1 MALLRSV
8 LDLLYPPKCPFCG
21 GAGMAG
27 QTGPCPRCQD
37 APFWLEGAQAV
48 VKGRDFVRCACA
60 AWYQEPLRTAVKRF
74 KFSNQPQYAAAYGA
88 VLARTIRTYLP
99 GSYDLLS
106 WVPVSPATLKSRG
119 YDQAQL
125 LAQEAAKVLGQA
137 AVPLLAKTGHNKP
150 QSTLAHGN
158 QRWTNVAGVYTV
170 PHPEGVRGQRV
181 LLLDDI
187 LTTGATLNEAART
200 LRQAG
205 AAQVV
210 CAALCRTPNTVP

>member
-37 APFWLEGAQAV
+37 APFWLEGGQAV

-106 WVPVSPATLKSRG
+106 WVPVSPATLKHRG
-119 YDQAQL
+119 YDQARL
-125 LAQEAAKVLGQA
+125 LAQEAAQVLGRE
-137 AVPLLAKTGHNKP
+137 AVPLLAKTGHNSP
-150 QSTLAHGN
+150 QSSLAHGE
-158 QRWTNVAGVYTV
+158 QRWKNVAGVYTV
-170 PHPEGVRGQRV
+170 PHPEEVAGQRI
-181 LLLDDI
+181 LLIDDI

-210 CAALCRTPNTVP
+210 CATLCRTPSTDP